1 MEATGNGMEK
11 DELAEK
17 EAELGKAGTALPKPG
32 GTLAAS
38 LAAAGTGEGSPTGSG
53 SLIDSSPACCR

>member
-1 MEATGNGMEK
+1 MGK

-17 EAELGKAGTALPKPG
+17 EAKLGKAGTAPPKPD

-38 LAAAGTGEGSPTGSG
+38 LAAAGTGKGSSTGRG
-53 SLIDSSPACCR
+53 SLIDSSP